1 MCEGNSLQFSR
12 EELSDACYLP
22 IVNEVVLFV
31 VIGCEEADYEIDQE
45 EEVYDASDDHPC

>member
-12 EELSDACYLP
+12 EELSYACYLP

-31 VIGCEEADYEIDQE
+31 VISSEEADDEIYQE
-45 EEVYDASDDHPC
+45 EGVYDASDDHPC